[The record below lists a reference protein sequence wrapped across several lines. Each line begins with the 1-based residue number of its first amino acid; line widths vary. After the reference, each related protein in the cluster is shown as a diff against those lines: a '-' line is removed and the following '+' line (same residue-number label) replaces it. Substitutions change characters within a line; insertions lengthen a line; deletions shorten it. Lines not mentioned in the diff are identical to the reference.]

1 MKRAKLGFTAWPLYR
16 KLFLVMALIS
26 LVPVLIV
33 LCVALMLTYR
43 TMEEQL
49 VYDSK
54 MSVEWLQERLE
65 MEIEDY
71 TRTFYEFEIDK
82 DFRRRAQLQLQAGA
96 YNRAQ
101 PDRQH
106 KQEHKRDR
114 ALQPQPG
121 QGPHRGAL
129 QYVFHR
135 YGRPAGAVALPRRGA
150 PEQSGVPEKRQGD
163 TSHAPDAPV

>member
-1 MKRAKLGFTAWPLYR
+1 MNCGVVKLKRAKLGFTAWPLYR

-71 TRTFYEFEIDK
+71 TRTFYEVEIDK
-82 DFRRRAQLQLQAGA
+82 DFRS
-96 YNRAQ
+96 
-101 PDRQH
+101 
-106 KQEHKRDR
+106 
-114 ALQPQPG
+114 ALSQWC
-121 QGPHRGAL
+121 L
-129 QYVFHR
+129 
-135 YGRPAGAVALPRRGA
+135 
-150 PEQSGVPEKRQGD
+150 QGD
-163 TSHAPDAPV
+163 ELNYSSKLELITGLNQTVSINRNINAIELYNLSRDKALIAERSSTFFSDSAGRL

>member
-1 MKRAKLGFTAWPLYR
+1 M
-16 KLFLVMALIS
+16 
-26 LVPVLIV
+26 IV

-82 DFRRRAQLQLQAGA
+82 DFRSALSQWCLQGDELNYSSKLELITGLNQTVSINRNINAIEL
-96 YNRAQ
+96 YNLS
-101 PDRQH
+101 
-106 KQEHKRDR
+106 RDK
-114 ALQPQPG
+114 ALIAE
-121 QGPHRGAL
+121 RL